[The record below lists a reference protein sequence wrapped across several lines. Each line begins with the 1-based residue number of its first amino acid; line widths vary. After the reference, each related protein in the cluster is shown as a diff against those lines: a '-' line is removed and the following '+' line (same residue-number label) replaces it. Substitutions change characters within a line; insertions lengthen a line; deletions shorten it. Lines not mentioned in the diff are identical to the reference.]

1 MTVDDPEAAAPDLPW
16 EGHSYLYVLPCFSED
31 LLKVGFSRDPLK
43 RFRSLHRRFFDVFDL
58 DQAFLVQ
65 TDSLREARRL
75 ERIVIERWPEH
86 RAPAPLTVAPRA
98 GGHTEWF
105 RGIGEPLRALAERL
119 AERYG
124 HQLHAPL
131 KSWLRER
138 LQAQAELL
146 YGWSSSMHAL
156 LVANELHGVSD
167 AHDRRCRAALVEA
180 IDACD
185 TVGLDLQAIFPAEV
199 LAKVRP

>member
-1 MTVDDPEAAAPDLPW
+1 VLLQRAHAPLAALAVLPGGIFCGADVEMAGGGEDVIGATESAQQGPGGDAAAVAP
-16 EGHSYLYVLPCFSED
+16 SARSVSF
-31 LLKVGFSRDPLK
+31 RD
-43 RFRSLHRRFFDVFDL
+43 
-58 DQAFLVQ
+58 
-65 TDSLREARRL
+65 
-75 ERIVIERWPEH
+75 